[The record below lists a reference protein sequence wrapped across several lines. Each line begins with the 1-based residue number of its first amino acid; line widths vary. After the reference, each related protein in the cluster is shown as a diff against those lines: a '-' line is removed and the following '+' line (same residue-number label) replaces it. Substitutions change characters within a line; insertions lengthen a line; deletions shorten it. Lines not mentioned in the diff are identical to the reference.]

1 MKDHTDAIEVE
12 YTVLSD
18 EQFSEMLD
26 SKRGDAARILADQDE
41 TDRLLRQLEQKL
53 KLIPGVG
60 EKLAMVPV
68 FIMLIKQ
75 FVKKEYT
82 NIPLGTVLAIVCA
95 MLYMVSSVDLI
106 PDFIPLLGFA
116 DDIAVMAACWKLV
129 ESDVKEYMAWRK
141 KNGYEDGIID
151 L

>member
-1 MKDHTDAIEVE
+1 MKDHSDAIEVE
-12 YTVLSD
+12 YTVLTD
-18 EQFSEMLD
+18 EQFRD
-26 SKRGDAARILADQDE
+26 VVNARKGDAEKILSDQDE
-41 TDRLLRQLEQKL
+41 LDRMLRMLEQKL
-53 KLIPGVG
+53 KVIPGVG

-75 FVKKEYT
+75 YVKKEYT
-82 NIPLGTVLAIVCA
+82 TIPLGTILAIVGA

-116 DDIAVMAACWKLV
+116 DDVAVMAACWKLV
-129 ESDVKEYMAWRK
+129 ESDVRDYMAWRK
-141 KNGYEDGIID
+141 KNGLDGIVE